1 MGLRALLQ
9 ADFRDFCKSMYR
21 LRPDVSTGFWRLH
34 YVNVQNSVRGNLS
47 PMNQIS
53 VADILE
59 LPVQERIQLV
69 EVIWESIAAF
79 PNAIEVSPEL
89 KTELEARLADFERNP
104 EAGYSWDQVKAH
116 LKSGSW
122 PTA

>member
-1 MGLRALLQ
+1 MVVILQ
-9 ADFRDFCKSMYR
+9 CRVRRRGPFTADVNAQHGVRDN
-21 LRPDVSTGFWRLH
+21 LH
-34 YVNVQNSVRGNLS
+34 
-47 PMNQIS
+47 PMSQIS
-53 VADILE
+53 VADILG

-89 KTELEARLADFERNP
+89 KSELEARLADFERNP

-122 PTA
+122 RTA

>member
-1 MGLRALLQ
+1 
-9 ADFRDFCKSMYR
+9 
-21 LRPDVSTGFWRLH
+21 
-34 YVNVQNSVRGNLS
+34 
-47 PMNQIS
+47 MNQIS

-79 PNAIEVSPEL
+79 PQAIEVSPEI
-89 KTELEARLADFERNP
+89 KAELEARLADFERNP

-122 PTA
+122 RTA

>member
-1 MGLRALLQ
+1 MHYAN
-9 ADFRDFCKSMYR
+9 
-21 LRPDVSTGFWRLH
+21 LH
-34 YVNVQNSVRGNLS
+34 NNVRGNLR
-47 PMNQIS
+47 PMKQIS

-89 KTELEARLADFERNP
+89 KTELQARLAEFERHP

-116 LKSGSW
+116 LKSGS
-122 PTA
+122 

>member
-1 MGLRALLQ
+1 MTIDTDPQQQEAASPQGVLIRSSSRNAYQ
-9 ADFRDFCKSMYR
+9 
-21 LRPDVSTGFWRLH
+21 
-34 YVNVQNSVRGNLS
+34 SVRGNLR

-79 PNAIEVSPEL
+79 PHAIEVSPEL
-89 KTELEARLADFERNP
+89 KTELKERLADFERNP

-122 PTA
+122 RTA